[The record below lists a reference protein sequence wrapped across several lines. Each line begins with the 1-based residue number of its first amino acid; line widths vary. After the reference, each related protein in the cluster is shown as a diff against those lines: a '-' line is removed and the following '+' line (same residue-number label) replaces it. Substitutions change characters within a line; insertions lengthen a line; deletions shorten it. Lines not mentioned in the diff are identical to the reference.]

1 MNITNHVDLITFECL
16 ANPDLIEKNN
26 TSSICKRKVSK
37 TDRKFYR
44 RRIIDATKKML
55 KNNFENETLKQLF
68 NNYIYSLVC
77 YFKEIDKTDIL
88 QGEYT
93 DINNIPDIPLDVS
106 NINENQ
112 SNNDNDSFKMNDKIL
127 FNPNLNADNKKITLD
142 NFVKST
148 KQKVKI
154 SFPTQK
160 EIDLSNP
167 ELKSKG
173 ITRKQK
179 KENIDNL

>member
-16 ANPDLIEKNN
+16 ANPDLIEKHAIVGHN
-26 TSSICKRKVSK
+26 RKVSK

-44 RRIIDATKKML
+44 KRIIDATKKML
-55 KNNFENETLKQLF
+55 KNNFENDTLKHLF
-68 NNYIYSLVC
+68 NNYIFSLIS

-88 QGEYT
+88 QEEYN
-93 DINNIPDIPLDVS
+93 DIKNIPDIPLDIS
-106 NINENQ
+106 NINENETFIT
-112 SNNDNDSFKMNDKIL
+112 DDKIL
-127 FNPNLNADNKKITLD
+127 FNPNLNANNKKITLD

-148 KQKVKI
+148 KPKI
-154 SFPTQK
+154 KMTFPTQK

-173 ITRKQK
+173 ITRKTK